1 MSVCGSVH
9 EYVYINFEYADLIF
23 YGITNIFITLSAVNT
38 HVHVHVQ
45 YMEDHICLTS
55 QTICIYSNRFS
66 AALQKLVTLVKF
78 NVCAQD

>member
-9 EYVYINFEYADLIF
+9 EYVYINFEYADST
-23 YGITNIFITLSAVNT
+23 YCGITNIFITLSAVNT
-38 HVHVHVQ
+38 HVHVQ